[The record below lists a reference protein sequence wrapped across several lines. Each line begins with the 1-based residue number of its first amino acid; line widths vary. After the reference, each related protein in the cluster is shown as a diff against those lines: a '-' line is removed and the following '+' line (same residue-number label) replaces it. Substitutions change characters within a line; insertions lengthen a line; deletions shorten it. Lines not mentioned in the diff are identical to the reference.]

1 MDCPICFDTVV
12 LGEKNVVTTECGH
25 TFHASCLMKSVAHN
39 GFGCPY
45 CRTVMAEEVEDD
57 EDDDDYEIHSV
68 TASEAREYYAGDD
81 DEESDEE
88 ADESYHLAGLRWLF
102 NRANSE
108 EPVAFCIADHT
119 GVDGVVDG
127 PTPEFI
133 MEKLKENGVT
143 FYDLGLS
150 FLSGGMGL
158 NFAEDVQKKID
169 AREEVL
175 VEKVDRIISDCMS
188 LTMDAVAQ
196 PANNPAFDEH
206 LMERF
211 TRVV

>member
-45 CRTVMAEEVEDD
+45 CRTVMAEEVGEDD
-57 EDDDDYEIHSV
+57 EDDEYEDDAETLS
-68 TASEAREYYAGDD
+68 SEEARE
-81 DEESDEE
+81 EEECN
-88 ADESYHLAGLRWLF
+88 ESYHLAGLRWLF

-108 EPVAFCIADHT
+108 EPVAFTLSDHT
-119 GVDGVVDG
+119 GADGIVNG

-133 MEKLKENGVT
+133 MEKLKESGVT

-150 FLSGGMGL
+150 FLSGAMGL
-158 NFAEDVQKKID
+158 NFAEEVQRKID
-169 AREEVL
+169 EREDAL
-175 VEKVDRIISDCMS
+175 IEKVDRVISDCMS
-188 LTMDAVAQ
+188 LTVEAGAATA
-196 PANNPAFDEH
+196 ANINPAFDNH
-206 LMERF
+206 VMERF

>member
-45 CRTVMAEEVEDD
+45 CRTAMAEEVADDEDD
-57 EDDDDYEIHSV
+57 EDEEYE
-68 TASEAREYYAGDD
+68 D
-81 DEESDEE
+81 DEESLSSEE
-88 ADESYHLAGLRWLF
+88 AREEEECEESYHLAGLRWLF

-108 EPVAFCIADHT
+108 EPVAFCLADHT
-119 GVDGVVDG
+119 GVEGIVNG

-133 MEKLKENGVT
+133 MEKLKESGVT

-150 FLSGGMGL
+150 FLSGVMEL
-158 NFAEDVQKKID
+158 NFDEEVQKKID
-169 AREEVL
+169 EREEAL
-175 VEKVDRIISDCMS
+175 VEKVDRIICDCMS
-188 LTMDAVAQ
+188 LTGERA
-196 PANNPAFDEH
+196 PNPNLNPAFDDH
-206 LMERF
+206 VMERF